1 MKKGKKKLD
10 DAEDDVYRCGRCGR
24 VGRDRCALH
33 PTESFN
39 LIRKLKHLTV
49 REAWCFILDLT
60 SDLVPCKMGKFYTR
74 VCDIATGKLEVPGA
88 SSAAAAKQRKKKKKK
103 KKTEDR
109 RRLSRRSSSSTAHAS
124 SSTYRRFEIERNIYH
139 TYELI
144 DDDTMLE
151 MSCFGLR
158 DVVKGW
164 RPAHSKDANETAKY
178 SSYKVISTTP
188 RRSRNQPTLPSR
200 LQSRP

>member
-1 MKKGKKKLD
+1 MRGGDSCTLAK
-10 DAEDDVYRCGRCGR
+10 
-24 VGRDRCALH
+24 
-33 PTESFN
+33 S
-39 LIRKLKHLTV
+39 KLKHLTV

-60 SDLVPCKMGKFYTR
+60 SDLVPCKM
-74 VCDIATGKLEVPGA
+74 EEEEEE
-88 SSAAAAKQRKKKKKK
+88 
-103 KKTEDR
+103 EDR
-109 RRLSRRSSSSTAHAS
+109 RSRRSSSSTAHAS

-200 LQSRP
+200 QQSRP